1 MDKPVCSCCGCW
13 MDAPGVC
20 VGCWAHQRDE
30 RPCDQSSQPS
40 WPMRPMTADRSLG
53 PEATRRAMRDGGGL
67 VARVL
72 TGSASYDE
80 AQDVVVK
87 LSNERMALRTY
98 LYRMFAAID
107 DADERLMR
115 LLAGRKD
122 AWGLIDQIEDA
133 KQAYTDYLDGWPAA
147 LAAMEVIEHSESVRR
162 AKEAEG

>member
-1 MDKPVCSCCGCW
+1 MDEPKCSCCGDW
-13 MDAPGVC
+13 MDAPGLC
-20 VGCWAHQRDE
+20 AGCWAHQRDGL
-30 RPCDQSSQPS
+30 PCDQGSQPSPS
-40 WPMRPMTADRSLG
+40 WPMSAAGSLG

-72 TGSASYDE
+72 TGSASYAE

-87 LSNERMALRTY
+87 LANERMALRTY

-122 AWGLIDQIEDA
+122 AWGLIDQIEEA

-147 LAAMEVIEHSESVRR
+147 MSAMEVIEYSESVRR
-162 AKEAEG
+162 AAEAEG